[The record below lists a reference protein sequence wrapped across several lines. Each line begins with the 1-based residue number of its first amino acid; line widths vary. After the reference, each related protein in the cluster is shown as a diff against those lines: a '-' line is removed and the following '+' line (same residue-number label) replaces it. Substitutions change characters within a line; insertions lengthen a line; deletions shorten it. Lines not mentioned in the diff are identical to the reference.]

1 MTLVK
6 EEARELWSF
15 VWLEQLWQDVRFGVR
30 MLAKNPG
37 FTAVAVLTLALGI
50 GATTAIFSVVDAV
63 LLQGSPYKNPA
74 QLVGLS
80 AKSPQ
85 GEAVPVSAGDF
96 NEWHRESQAF
106 EGLAAYNMWEFRVLS
121 GMGDPDEVWTSPIS
135 AGVFHLLGINAII
148 GRTFAENDTQVVV
161 LNHEYWRSHFA
172 ANPKIIGKPLTLDG
186 KPYTIIGIAP
196 PEFEFPDPNTQV
208 WVPLTLSAAD
218 KEDHEHRT
226 LRVIG
231 RLRAGVSLEQ
241 AQATIDLAARRLA
254 LQYPRR
260 TLDGPPP

>member
-1 MTLVK
+1 MRKLRALFLRVIGLFNWQRRDRELDDELESNLQMQIEDNLQRGMSPDEARYAALRKFGNVTLVK

-148 GRTFAENDTQVVV
+148 GRT
-161 LNHEYWRSHFA
+161 
-172 ANPKIIGKPLTLDG
+172 
-186 KPYTIIGIAP
+186 
-196 PEFEFPDPNTQV
+196 
-208 WVPLTLSAAD
+208 
-218 KEDHEHRT
+218 
-226 LRVIG
+226 
-231 RLRAGVSLEQ
+231 
-241 AQATIDLAARRLA
+241 
-254 LQYPRR
+254 
-260 TLDGPPP
+260 